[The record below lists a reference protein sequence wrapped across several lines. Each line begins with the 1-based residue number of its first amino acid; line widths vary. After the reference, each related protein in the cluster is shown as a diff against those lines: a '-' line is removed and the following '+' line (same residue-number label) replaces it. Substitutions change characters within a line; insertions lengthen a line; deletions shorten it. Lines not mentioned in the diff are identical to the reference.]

1 MEGTMIIMTRLAPGI
16 IEIAVINAATDADV
30 RDAFQ
35 NLRQEA
41 GDGHVSVLA
50 NVIERTNRAP
60 TIELFYRHISG
71 ALADKIDR
79 VAIVGESNDEEVNT
93 ISEALRSE
101 VKVFREKPG
110 AIAWLRESG
119 H

>member
-1 MEGTMIIMTRLAPGI
+1 MITMTRLAPGV
-16 IEIAVINAATDADV
+16 IEIAVIDAATDVEV

-41 GDGHVSVLA
+41 GDGYVSVLA
-50 NVIERTNRAP
+50 NVIDRTSRAP
-60 TIELFYRHISG
+60 TIELFYRHIAG

-79 VAIVGESNDEEVNT
+79 VAIVGESNDEEVNS

-101 VKVFREKPG
+101 VKVFGEKSG

-119 H
+119 R

>member
-1 MEGTMIIMTRLAPGI
+1 MIIMTRLAPGI

-60 TIELFYRHISG
+60 TIELFYRHIAG